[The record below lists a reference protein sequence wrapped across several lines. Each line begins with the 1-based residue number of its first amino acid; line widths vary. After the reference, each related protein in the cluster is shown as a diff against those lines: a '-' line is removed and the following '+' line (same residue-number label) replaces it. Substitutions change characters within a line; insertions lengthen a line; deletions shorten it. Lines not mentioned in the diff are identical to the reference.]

1 MRWRRLGLALTVLC
15 LAACTSAPQVVPS
28 NTEAPSSGTTAP
40 VPALEHVASEPRPV
54 QELRQFAGRVSVT
67 IESEP
72 LQFMSAEFEL
82 EGDANAG
89 ELRLYGPW
97 VGLVAVLQWEPGRA
111 VLIEGQ
117 RRRVVK
123 SIDAL
128 IERVTG
134 APIPLSMVFDWL
146 HHRPVPNPDWW
157 VEARTS
163 TQDRLRAIRLQPL
176 PRIEL
181 TMVLNKAAP

>member
-1 MRWRRLGLALTVLC
+1 MRWLGLALTVLM
-15 LAACTSAPQVVPS
+15 LAACASAPSLTPQ
-28 NTEAPSSGTTAP
+28 TTQAPAPDTTASAP
-40 VPALEHVASEPRPV
+40 VPQKADSDPRPAQV
-54 QELRQFAGRVSVT
+54 LRQFAGRVAVT

-72 LQFMSAEFEL
+72 VQFMSAEFEL